1 MSPASEDLQA
11 QGYLPEPSNSLDAPG
26 PPPQAVPWAVF
37 PAVAEAVAGGR
48 DGCVHAAFQGLTRS
62 LLAAPALAF
71 HMKMFSLQARGQ
83 HFCGR
88 SQMFLTTLDR
98 THDGS
103 FRGFSQFLSAPSNP
117 CLPGVRAVLEPP
129 APAWCRHLQPPG
141 GAAQEAAGPADRA
154 GRGCS
159 APESSLVAPLPGR
172 PPHGKTS
179 SQFQVPLAS
188 EGSLSRGSVA
198 RRAGRVGR
206 GRGPAEPRGRGSGDT
221 AWPSPQGQRQN
232 VGLTATLINP

>member
-1 MSPASEDLQA
+1 MSPASEDLQPKA
-11 QGYLPEPSNSLDAPG
+11 TCRSPATALTPRACPRRLCPG
-26 PPPQAVPWAVF
+26 L
-37 PAVAEAVAGGR
+37 
-48 DGCVHAAFQGLTRS
+48 CS
-62 LLAAPALAF
+62 LLWPRLWLRARCLPRVNAQPPRRTSACISHENVFAAGPRPAFLWSQSDVF
-71 HMKMFSLQARGQ
+71 NYVGQNPRRLFPRLQPV
-83 HFCGR
+83 
-88 SQMFLTTLDR
+88 
-98 THDGS
+98 
-103 FRGFSQFLSAPSNP
+103 LSAPSNP
-117 CLPGVRAVLEPP
+117 CRPGVRAVLEPP

-154 GRGCS
+154 GRGRS

-221 AWPSPQGQRQN
+221 ARPSPQGQRQN